1 MNGRCR
7 DEVGKQ
13 LVRRVSLRGVPNESP
28 LTALCTPPLA
38 RPLHCATAVC
48 SHRIAAP
55 LTAPRTVTAAIPL
68 SHTSFLIPSLL
79 PPCRPPPPC
88 LSLLLDLFLAPAVA
102 TQIDAESDARATARL
117 TRVSAADIRRAR
129 SARQADAGAFRR
141 RERLE
146 WPVPEDY
153 V

>member
-1 MNGRCR
+1 M
-7 DEVGKQ
+7 
-13 LVRRVSLRGVPNESP
+13 P
-28 LTALCTPPLA
+28 
-38 RPLHCATAVC
+38 
-48 SHRIAAP
+48 
-55 LTAPRTVTAAIPL
+55 
-68 SHTSFLIPSLL
+68 
-79 PPCRPPPPC
+79 PPPPC